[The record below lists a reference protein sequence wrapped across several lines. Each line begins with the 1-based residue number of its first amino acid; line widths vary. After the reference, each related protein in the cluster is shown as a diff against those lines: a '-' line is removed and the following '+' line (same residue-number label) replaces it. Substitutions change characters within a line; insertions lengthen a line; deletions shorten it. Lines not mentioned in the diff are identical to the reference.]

1 MSIQQKFQTE
11 FINTKFKGIEDMKEV
26 VEKLLKEK
34 VLNYDTFIDDGADD
48 EENDYVMRTWYK
60 TETYMVRFYY
70 GDINMIIGYV
80 SVQKNSKMT
89 IL

>member
-1 MSIQQKFQTE
+1 MTIQEKIQQKF
-11 FINTKFKGIEDMKEV
+11 INTEFKGIEDMKVE

-34 VLNYDTFIDDGADD
+34 VLNYDTIIDDGTDD
-48 EENDYVMRTWYK
+48 EENDYVMRTWYR
-60 TETYMVRFYY
+60 TETYMIRFFY

>member
-1 MSIQQKFQTE
+1 MTIQEKIQQK
-11 FINTKFKGIEDMKEV
+11 FINTKFKGIEDMKVE

-34 VLNYDTFIDDGADD
+34 VLNYDTIIDDGTDD
-48 EENDYVMRTWYK
+48 EENDYVMRTWYNTK
-60 TETYMVRFYY
+60 SYMVRFYY

>member
-1 MSIQQKFQTE
+1 MTIQQKFQTE
-11 FINTKFKGIEDMKEV
+11 FINTEFKGIEDMKVE

-34 VLNYDTFIDDGADD
+34 VLNYDTIIDDGTDD
-48 EENDYVMRTWYK
+48 EENDYVMRTWYR